1 MAPEAHDIEEPFI
14 PSDWIGKK
22 KEYLTDHLPIAVIAA
37 KNAFAEL
44 ALPRTSSE
52 LVYGESQL
60 WFRDDEPATDIS
72 FLKHRSIPPTAVLD
86 LLSRKSGQAWLN
98 GKKSI
103 ADPRFN
109 DGTDRFPLSTLTF
122 WIEMSAVIQQQAGW
136 KRSIQWL
143 DNERK
148 KSQDNDT
155 AHVIDRACVELVTM
169 GWNVPLTYGRQS
181 ISTLDLREFLGTV
194 WLTTNNVDIMMED
207 LAERVASDPEL
218 ADRVIVA
225 PLAFTNAVLGARKG
239 EYTKGKAQ
247 LLHRYES
254 EIKEKK
260 KEKIVFPA
268 NVGNYHWIAGVIDF
282 PNNSIDFGDSMPNC
296 FQPPVIL
303 IKGLQRWLQKQFSDN
318 FPCNYDALEHGVQR
332 DSFNCGVV
340 MRNTCE
346 RALYPSTPLWI
357 PRAAVRERLQHFLK
371 YATKQVQEPKSK
383 QSEAR
388 TIYCRPLLPLLIST
402 KTAVRH
408 AAKDDEVLCEHPA
421 FVARVGHGDH
431 NFRDMPNPKPSARE
445 KITITDLLNPRDDSF
460 DDGNESAPS
469 IASSNTA
476 ESSAISDSDV
486 LLGRARWDDD
496 SSSTSGEGVQGSHHE
511 SDVSFATGSGADFT
525 SVGGDFTD
533 WDNTSGSGVGFGT
546 SAAYESEG
554 ESTTFAFEPTVAEQT
569 DTRSAMEVDVEETP
583 IKPKKPSKQSSLLG
597 FFKRT
602 KPGKSKPESKKTAP
616 STGQKRH
623 RSGTDDGASTSSS
636 IPTKKKPKT
645 ERATSP
651 LPHVGIARSSQAAR
665 ALMDKLKSGELEV
678 DEDRWEEFKQSVRT
692 VDKRAEFLGDKDWQD
707 MRSVRHSKC
716 GSIIQVRQ
724 PYEVSRF
731 RSHCENPAGC
741 KKVKPGAHMSTL
753 GKIYG
758 SFKWSSQSSSKIAA
772 PHPIVMKPCP
782 GVTEDDIPN
791 VQKYLQ
797 RTGALGGGS
806 RSVFKIA
813 MDRFQK
819 AFSLLREKD
828 QKEVRNVQ
836 YHEQKWRNDHAKL
849 RIFST
854 ACDKNVPAAT
864 PRTLP
869 CPPCA
874 MLLSRKSLKR
884 ALNKKGPAKPEN
896 YIYTN
901 EQFRNQLLGEIYG
914 RTIGLK
920 DIIEQP
926 NAKTTPCVR
935 YAQGALSGKYNNEVF
950 NGLVEAMVTKA
961 DKEERGVGMQNF
973 KYAPAYD
980 EFCNVLR
987 INSPAAYRA
996 FQEHLPG
1003 RSERSFR
1010 AKEAREPRFPMDI
1023 SDRNFKLAA
1032 EHLQA
1037 LKYDGPVNLSC
1048 DDTKL
1053 FPSFRLYWDKDKKSH
1068 FLVGGSDGPLRVA
1081 DPDQVKGVIADA
1093 KAAKATKASIQIIRL
1108 WCLTIPVPG
1117 VTPII
1122 IAALPIAND
1131 LKADI
1136 LLKYLIQVINGL
1148 IDHNIN
1154 VISYACDGTQTE
1166 RSVQD
1171 MFVNQAT
1178 QKIEHLIEDPHG
1190 KGPPLRIRI
1199 AVYRNHS
1206 ICMIQDSKHA
1216 LKTFRN
1222 NLFSGA
1228 RLLVLGSYTAIYSRI
1243 REMAFADGSPLFRR
1257 DVEKMDRQDD
1267 NAATRLFSADT
1278 LKYLADHHPQYLGEI
1293 IYLFIFGELID
1304 AYQNRSM
1311 CHADR
1316 VKLVLRARYFLDSW
1330 SSFLDLSE
1338 YPQSVYFLSRE
1349 AVDIARFIIE
1359 GYLSLLFIHRDH
1371 LNGLF
1376 PLLPWLHSSE
1386 ACEHVFG
1393 EARHIVKDF
1402 TMLDFLYMIPKL
1414 RAAVLSAKTSNPKDR
1429 AAGYSH
1435 TYFDATGLDILA
1447 LSTFP
1452 DDDTINDVAL
1462 EAAEEADSLIALLG
1476 LAPAQLHRG
1485 GNPASP
1491 MLPSIAAWY
1500 PPTKDDCDADSISS
1514 AQELQD
1520 LIDKV
1525 EDDTVSRTRAQTE
1538 ELLTLTSAALAL
1550 SADDMIKIHSLPD
1563 SDQTP
1568 EILDEIVAEEQ
1579 ASIQAAVDNL
1589 PALSATEV
1597 SKPLGQGSATAQ
1609 SLNFDHL
1616 VDLRRRHQTIQAA
1629 RGVRTRTVD
1638 SGNAQKEKEQS
1649 LRQQLIRKFHEALKE
1664 DSEQGKA
1671 TGTGLER
1678 AARWRASAPGGR
1690 GGNVPGSQPN
1700 RSVAGNSQNAAATA
1714 TALAKKARQ
1723 SSKFPFSSCP
1733 YAHPLLIQAAIKR
1746 KDIFTKANV
1755 PNLPDIIAARV
1766 TMLRPICIGDY
1777 GVILTARGLMV
1788 GHIFGIHSKGGG
1800 KYGKHEP
1807 VTDSSNI
1814 SALSKISVQVFENLH
1829 GAQFRSIPLATA
1841 VVQTKQFAHI
1851 PPIQFLCLLSAPAR
1865 LIPTGIEL
1873 TQEDAARFKSLTGGL
1888 GKFNEAMKL
1897 FRKRGK
1903 KKAAAGGES
1912 GDDDGED
1919 SE

>member
-1 MAPEAHDIEEPFI
+1 
-14 PSDWIGKK
+14 
-22 KEYLTDHLPIAVIAA
+22 
-37 KNAFAEL
+37 
-44 ALPRTSSE
+44 
-52 LVYGESQL
+52 
-60 WFRDDEPATDIS
+60 
-72 FLKHRSIPPTAVLD
+72 
-86 LLSRKSGQAWLN
+86 
-98 GKKSI
+98 
-103 ADPRFN
+103 
-109 DGTDRFPLSTLTF
+109 
-122 WIEMSAVIQQQAGW
+122 MSAVIQQQAGW

-155 AHVIDRACVELVTM
+155 KRFIDRARAELVTM

-194 WLTTNNVDIMMED
+194 WLSTNNIDIMMED

-218 ADRVIVA
+218 AEKVIVA

-247 LLHRYES
+247 LLHRYEG
-254 EIKEKK
+254 
-260 KEKIVFPA
+260 IVIGSLVLLIFRITRLVLPPA
-268 NVGNYHWIAGVIDF
+268 T
-282 PNNSIDFGDSMPNC
+282 
-296 FQPPVIL
+296 L
-303 IKGLQRWLQKQFSDN
+303 IKGLQRWLQKQFGDN

-357 PRAAVRERLQHFLK
+357 PRTAVQERLQHFLK
-371 YATKQVQEPKSK
+371 YATKQVNEPESK
-383 QSEAR
+383 RSD
-388 TIYCRPLLPLLIST
+388 
-402 KTAVRH
+402 TAVRH
-408 AAKDDEVLCEHPA
+408 AAKEDEVLCEHPS
-421 FVARVGHGDH
+421 FSTRVGRGDH
-431 NFRDMPNPKPSARE
+431 NFQDMPNPDPSAHKR
-445 KITITDLLNPRDDSF
+445 IPITDLLNPQNDLF
-460 DDGNESAPS
+460 DHGNESTPS
-469 IASSNTA
+469 IASNDTS
-476 ESSAISDSDV
+476 ESFAISDSDV
-486 LLGRARWDDD
+486 LLGRARWDDVD
-496 SSSTSGEGVQGSHHE
+496 DWSSTSGAGVQGSHHE
-511 SDVSFATGSGADFT
+511 SDVSLATGIDADFT
-525 SVGGDFTD
+525 SIGGDFTD
-533 WDNTSGSGVGFGT
+533 WDNVSGLGVGLEDEV
-546 SAAYESEG
+546 A
-554 ESTTFAFEPTVAEQT
+554 PTVAEGINT
-569 DTRSAMEVDVEETP
+569 GSDMEVDVEEAP
-583 IKPKKPSKQSSLLG
+583 IEPKKPTKQSSLLG
-597 FFKRT
+597 FFTRT
-602 KPGKSKPESKKTAP
+602 KPAKSKKPAP
-616 STGQKRH
+616 STGQKR
-623 RSGTDDGASTSSS
+623 RRPGTDDGASTSSR
-636 IPTKKKPKT
+636 IPTKKKAKA

-651 LPHVGIARSSQAAR
+651 LPNVGMARSSQAAR
-665 ALMDKLKSGELEV
+665 ALMNQLKSGQLEV
-678 DEDRWEEFKQSVRT
+678 DADRWADFKQSVREL
-692 VDKRAEFLGDKDWQD
+692 DKQAEFLGDKDWQD

-716 GSIIQVRQ
+716 GSIVKVRH

-731 RSHCENPAGC
+731 RSHCEDPKGC
-741 KKVKPGAHMSTL
+741 KKVKPDAHMSTL
-753 GKIYG
+753 GKIFG
-758 SFKWSSQSSSKIAA
+758 SISGANKQSSQSSSKTAA
-772 PHPIVMKPCP
+772 PHPIAVKPCP
-782 GVTEDDIPN
+782 GVTEEDIPN

-813 MDRFQK
+813 MERFHK
-819 AFSLLREKD
+819 AFSALTEKR
-828 QKEVRNVQ
+828 QKEVRDVQ
-836 YHEQKWRNDHAKL
+836 YHEQKWRNDHANL

-854 ACDKNVPAAT
+854 ACEKMVPAAT

-869 CPPCA
+869 CHPCVT
-874 MLLSRKSLKR
+874 LLSRKSLKR
-884 ALNKKGPAKPEN
+884 ALDKKGPAKPEN

-935 YAQGALSGKYNNEVF
+935 YAQGALSGKYNNDVF

-973 KYAPAYD
+973 KYAPAY
-980 EFCNVLR
+980 E
-987 INSPAAYRA
+987 
-996 FQEHLPG
+996 E
-1003 RSERSFR
+1003 
-1010 AKEAREPRFPMDI
+1010 
-1023 SDRNFKLAA
+1023 
-1032 EHLQA
+1032 
-1037 LKYDGPVNLSC
+1037 
-1048 DDTKL
+1048 

-1068 FLVGGSDGPLRVA
+1068 FL
-1081 DPDQVKGVIADA
+1081 
-1093 KAAKATKASIQIIRL
+1093 IRL

-1122 IAALPIAND
+1122 VAALPIAND
-1131 LKADI
+1131 LKADV
-1136 LLKYLIQVINGL
+1136 LLKYLIQVIDGL

-1166 RSVQD
+1166 RS
-1171 MFVNQAT
+1171 
-1178 QKIEHLIEDPHG
+1178 DPHG
-1190 KGPPLRIRI
+1190 KGPPLRILI
-1199 AVYRNHS
+1199 AVHRNHS

-1243 REMAFADGSPLFRR
+1243 REMAFADGSPLFHR

-1267 NAATRLFSADT
+1267 NAAIRLFSADT
-1278 LKYLADHHPQYLGEI
+1278 LKYLADHHPEYLGEI

-1330 SSFLDLSE
+1330 SSLLDLSE

-1349 AVDIARFIIE
+1349 AVDITRFIIE

-1376 PLLPWLHSSE
+1376 PLFPWLHSSE

-1393 EARHIVKDF
+1393 EARRIVKDF

-1414 RAAVLSAKTSNPKDR
+1414 RVKLRAAVLSAKISNPKDR

-1452 DDDTINDVAL
+1452 DDDTINGIAL

-1485 GNPASP
+1485 DDPVPP

-1500 PPTKDDCDADSISS
+1500 PPTTDDCDADSISS
-1514 AQELQD
+1514 TQELQD
-1520 LIDKV
+1520 LIEIA
-1525 EDDTVSRTRAQTE
+1525 EDDAVSRTRAQAE

-1589 PALSATEV
+1589 PALSIAEG
-1597 SKPLGQGSATAQ
+1597 SKPLGQGSVTAQ

-1638 SGNAQKEKEQS
+1638 SGNTEKEKERS

-1664 DSEQGKA
+1664 GSEQGKA

-1700 RSVAGNSQNAAATA
+1700 PSAAGNSQNAAATA
-1714 TALAKKARQ
+1714 TALAKKGMQ
-1723 SSKFPFSSCP
+1723 SPIFLAC
-1733 YAHPLLIQAAIKR
+1733 AAIKR
-1746 KDIFTKANV
+1746 KDVFSKAKV

-1777 GVILTARGLMV
+1777 GVILTARGLMI
-1788 GHIFGIHSKGGG
+1788 GHIFGMHSKGGG

-1814 SALSKISVQVFENLH
+1814 SALSKLSVQVLEHLH
-1829 GAQFRSIPLATA
+1829 GTQFRSIPSATA
-1841 VVQTKQFAHI
+1841 VVQTKQFALI
-1851 PPIQFLCLLSAPAR
+1851 PPIYFLCLLSAPAR

-1873 TQEDAARFKSLTGGL
+1873 TQEDAVRFKTLAGGL
-1888 GKFNEAMKL
+1888 EKFKEAIKL
-1897 FRKRGK
+1897 FRRRRK

-1912 GDDDGED
+1912 DDDDGED